1 MPLCLANGVGCAFG
15 DAAQAGRIAP
25 SIPSGHCPH
34 CMNRYA
40 AYVLLTLSM
49 ALVGSYVA
57 LSKPLLVVFPVLV
70 LALLRFGIAAVVMLP
85 WTSRARDEA
94 PLSRSE
100 HLQLFL
106 MSFFGNFLFSLAM
119 LNGIARTTATS
130 AGVILATLP
139 AVVALLSW
147 LLLRERLSSRALVAV
162 LLAVVGIGVLQFAR
176 ATPVGGAA
184 SASLLGNALMLG
196 AVACE
201 ATYVIFARRLAGKRS
216 PLRVSALI
224 NLWGLVLVAPWGLWQ
239 MSRMPAEAFAAVG
252 AGTWGLL
259 IFYSLAAS
267 LVAVWLWMAGM
278 KHVRANEAGVF
289 TVALPISATL
299 VGVLA
304 LGEQFTLLHFLALA
318 LATAGVLL
326 IATAPAPPPP

>member
-1 MPLCLANGVGCAFG
+1 
-15 DAAQAGRIAP
+15 
-25 SIPSGHCPH
+25 
-34 CMNRYA
+34 MNRYG
-40 AYVLLTLSM
+40 AYALLTLSM

-85 WTSRARDEA
+85 WTPRARGEA

-119 LNGIARTTATS
+119 LNGIARTSATA

-139 AVVALLSW
+139 AVVAILSW
-147 LLLRERLSSRALVAV
+147 LLLRERLSSRALLAV

-176 ATPVGGAA
+176 AAPDSGAA
-184 SASLLGNALMLG
+184 NASLLGNALMLG

-201 ATYVIFARRLAGKRS
+201 ATYVIFARRLAGRRS

-224 NLWGLVLVAPWGLWQ
+224 NLWGLVLIAPWGLWQ
-239 MSRMPAEAFAAVG
+239 MSRMPADAFTSIG
-252 AGTWGLL
+252 AGLWGLL
-259 IFYSLAAS
+259 LFYSLAAS

-304 LGEQFTLLHFLALA
+304 LGEHFTLLHLLALA

-326 IATAPAPPPP
+326 IASAPAAPPP